1 MKFSLSTLP
10 LFVSFALFAVQS
22 VSAAPSEPEAYEP
35 LAVVKASI
43 ANQLTE
49 GEIQK
54 LPDGTQLV
62 GADYFTVRIEGADK
76 NGPDVILIPGLATP
90 GDVWSKTA
98 SRLKDRYR
106 VHIIQIRGF
115 GDLAPVDNPLPEGK
129 THFDDYIH
137 EVADY
142 IDDYM
147 MGEMNGS
154 KPAIIGHSLGG
165 LTAMTL
171 AARAPQVVDKVML
184 VDSLPYGALIFD
196 LEATVDV
203 FEPQAAQ
210 MRDALAAQSRM
221 ANVPWIMEGMS
232 ATQAGRKQVEAW
244 AAMSD
249 PKVAA
254 DFLYDLMTTD
264 MRPLLPQ
271 ITTPMT
277 MLYPVHEIA
286 ISEQKIANDH
296 SEDYKVVYAGATTMT
311 FEKIE
316 GSRHFIMLDQPDTF
330 AAAVETFLKSEDG
343 NDM

>member
-1 MKFSLSTLP
+1 MKFSLFTLP
-10 LFVSFALFAVQS
+10 LVLSLALFSVPS
-22 VSAAPSEPEAYEP
+22 VSAAPSDHEAYEP

-43 ANQLTE
+43 TNQLSE

-76 NGPDVILIPGLATP
+76 NGPDVVLIPGLATP
-90 GDVWSKTA
+90 GDVWNKTA
-98 SRLKDRYR
+98 AQLKDRYR

-142 IDDYM
+142 IDDYV
-147 MGEMNGS
+147 MGEMKGS

-165 LTAMTL
+165 LTAMAL
-171 AARAPQVVDKVML
+171 AARAPQVVDKAML
-184 VDSLPYGALIFD
+184 VDSLPFGALIFD
-196 LEATVDV
+196 LEATVDA
-203 FEPQAAQ
+203 FKPQAEQ
-210 MRDALAAQSRM
+210 MRNALAAQSRM
-221 ANVPWIMEGMS
+221 TSVPWIMEGMS
-232 ATQAGRKQVEAW
+232 ATAVGRKQVEAW

-254 DFLYDLMTTD
+254 AFLHDLMTTD

-271 ITTPMT
+271 ITVPMT
-277 MLYPVHEIA
+277 MLYPIHEIT
-286 ISEQKIANDH
+286 ISEQKITNDH
-296 SEDYKVVYAGATTMT
+296 GEDYEAVYAGAKTMT
-311 FEKIE
+311 FEKVE
-316 GSRHFIMLDQPDTF
+316 GSRHFIMLDQPDAF
-330 AAAVETFLKSEDG
+330 AAAVEKFLKPQDG

>member
-1 MKFSLSTLP
+1 MRLSLSVLP
-10 LFVSFALFAVQS
+10 LILFAAFSCGSPLLATQAV
-22 VSAAPSEPEAYEP
+22 SEPYEP
-35 LAVVKASI
+35 LAVVQAS
-43 ANQLTE
+43 ATNQLSE
-49 GEIQK
+49 GQILK
-54 LPDGTQLV
+54 LKDGPQLV

-76 NGPDVILIPGLATP
+76 SAPDVILIPGLATP
-90 GDVWSKTA
+90 SDVWNKTA
-98 SRLKDRYR
+98 DQLKDRYR

-142 IDDYM
+142 IDDYV
-147 MGEMNGS
+147 MGEMEGS

-184 VDSLPYGALIFD
+184 VDSLPFGALIFD
-196 LEATVDV
+196 LEATVDA
-203 FEPQAAQ
+203 FKPQAEQ

-221 ANVPWIMEGMS
+221 TGVPWIMEGMS
-232 ATQAGRKQVEAW
+232 ATQSGRKQVEAW

-254 DFLYDLMTTD
+254 AFLYDLMTTD

-271 ITTPMT
+271 ITVPMT
-277 MLYPVHEIA
+277 MLYPVHEVM
-286 ISEQKIANDH
+286 ISEQKITNDH
-296 SEDYKVVYAGATTMT
+296 VEDYKAVYAGAKTMT

-316 GSRHFIMLDQPDTF
+316 GSRHFIMLDQPDAF
-330 AAAVETFLKSEDG
+330 AAAVETFLKSQDG

>member
-1 MKFSLSTLP
+1 MRLSLFVLP
-10 LFVSFALFAVQS
+10 LFFFAVFSDSPLWATQ
-22 VSAAPSEPEAYEP
+22 AEADPYEP

-43 ANQLTE
+43 TNQLTE
-49 GEIQK
+49 GEIKK
-54 LPDGTQLV
+54 LPNGTQLV

-98 SRLKDRYR
+98 AQLKDRYR

-115 GDLAPVDNPLPEGK
+115 GDLAPVDNPLPDGK

-142 IDDYM
+142 IDDYV
-147 MGEMNGS
+147 MGEMKGS
-154 KPAIIGHSLGG
+154 KPSIIGHSFGG

-184 VDSLPYGALIFD
+184 VDSLPFGALIFD
-196 LEATVDV
+196 LEATVDA
-203 FEPQAAQ
+203 FKPQAEQ
-210 MRDALAAQSRM
+210 MRDELAAQGRM
-221 ANVPWIMEGMS
+221 TSVPSIMEGMS
-232 ATQAGRKQVEAW
+232 ATQAGRKQVETW

-254 DFLYDLMTTD
+254 AFLYDLMTTD
-264 MRPLLPQ
+264 MRPLLPE
-271 ITTPMT
+271 ITVPMM
-277 MLYPVHEIA
+277 MLYPIHEVM
-286 ISEQKIANDH
+286 ISEQKITNDH
-296 SEDYKVVYAGATTMT
+296 VEDYKAVYTGAKTMT

-316 GSRHFIMLDQPDTF
+316 GSRHFIMLDQPEPF
-330 AAAVETFLKSEDG
+330 AAAVERFLQEGSG